1 MYLRCLFISIAVAQP
16 RRGGPGPAAAGCWL
30 LAAGC
35 RLPARLACRGARPCA
50 AERVPRVHRLAKILT
65 SGIVRRVACAR
76 AYSSN
81 GTCER
86 GGPVIMG
93 ARARRRY
100 RCVAARLDG
109 PDVLRESN
117 RSQPPIVLI
126 ILCPEC
132 IGSLTLSKI

>member
-1 MYLRCLFISIAVAQP
+1 MYLRCLFIFIAVAQP
-16 RRGGPGPAAAGCWL
+16 RRGGPGPRRGWL
-30 LAAGC
+30 L
-35 RLPARLACRGARPCA
+35 ARLACRGARPCA
-50 AERVPRVHRLAKILT
+50 AERVQRVHRLAKILT

-109 PDVLRESN
+109 HDVLRESN

-126 ILCPEC
+126 ILCPEY
-132 IGSLTLSKI
+132 IGSLTLSEI

>member
-1 MYLRCLFISIAVAQP
+1 MVFLNVLCTYGAFLFLLRSRSTGAAG
-16 RRGGPGPAAAGCWL
+16 RARAAAGCW
-30 LAAGC
+30 
-35 RLPARLACRGARPCA
+35 RGSPA
-50 AERVPRVHRLAKILT
+50 AERVQRVHRLAKILT

-126 ILCPEC
+126 ILCPEY
-132 IGSLTLSKI
+132 IGSLTLSEI

>member
-1 MYLRCLFISIAVAQP
+1 MYLRCLFIFIAVAQP
-16 RRGGPGPAAAGCWL
+16 RRGGPGPRRGWL
-30 LAAGC
+30 LARLAAGA
-35 RLPARLACRGARPCA
+35 ARLRGARPCGT
-50 AERVPRVHRLAKILT
+50 ERVQRVHRLAKILT

-93 ARARRRY
+93 AGARRRY

-126 ILCPEC
+126 ILCPEY
-132 IGSLTLSKI
+132 IGSLTLSEI